1 MVIRHLI
8 ASLALL
14 TRLPGFIASYV
25 ADTLL
30 KHEYRVRGTARSLEK
45 LAALQALFDNKYG
58 VGRFESAV
66 VADMAVDGAF
76 DTAMRG
82 VAGVAH
88 VASIMPNQADPASL
102 SNPELV
108 IGPVVAGTLSVL
120 KTAAAT
126 PSVKRVVLTS
136 SSSAAIWPHPNVES
150 EAGEDTWNT
159 ECIEQAATLAADAPG
174 KEWYI
179 YGASK
184 VRGEQAAWKFYN
196 EEKPG
201 FVFNSILPNIN
212 LGPPLI
218 KEDARSTGAWVAQAY
233 NGDLSGI
240 SVFAPRE
247 CLKLFLVY
255 FHHTNQPMAIE
266 WFVDVRDTALLHY
279 YALTGASP
287 ASPELRA
294 GGVRM
299 WAVAAPFSG
308 NDILASLRRLYPG
321 KTFPDELKDM
331 GKELCKIDNRRGEE
345 LLKLARGS
353 GWRSLDESVKA
364 SVDAELA

>member
-82 VAGVAH
+82 FAGVAH

-126 PSVKRVVLTS
+126 PSIDKLAQLPPRHRRFTHRLPARLRRIIQKTRRYTTS
-136 SSSAAIWPHPNVES
+136 SQLQRPPQHCAETQNDSMVYRYPTTLASVFKQTILKSHLDRDASVGAHVER
-150 EAGEDTWNT
+150 GW
-159 ECIEQAATLAADAPG
+159 ATLVVPRQ
-174 KEWYI
+174 
-179 YGASK
+179 GA
-184 VRGEQAAWKFYN
+184 
-196 EEKPG
+196 
-201 FVFNSILPNIN
+201 
-212 LGPPLI
+212 
-218 KEDARSTGAWVAQAY
+218 
-233 NGDLSGI
+233 
-240 SVFAPRE
+240 
-247 CLKLFLVY
+247 
-255 FHHTNQPMAIE
+255 
-266 WFVDVRDTALLHY
+266 
-279 YALTGASP
+279 
-287 ASPELRA
+287 
-294 GGVRM
+294 
-299 WAVAAPFSG
+299 
-308 NDILASLRRLYPG
+308 RRI
-321 KTFPDELKDM
+321 FM
-331 GKELCKIDNRRGEE
+331 R
-345 LLKLARGS
+345 
-353 GWRSLDESVKA
+353 
-364 SVDAELA
+364 